1 VAKRNA
7 EIKNFVL
14 GALLG
19 LGIGDKYHGPTERAL
34 VVGKHLYSNK
44 ELNILRLALD
54 YANYYNAGGS
64 DFGATQ
70 ALSLGQLARGGIK
83 TIEDIR
89 NATYRTH
96 IYRKGRTAG
105 IGPAHRSVFLTVSL
119 ITFHFPFLSSSNW
132 VLRKTFKK
140 RFATGLAELSRIE
153 ASITHFDPFAGESS
167 AFSNLL
173 VAANI
178 LAPRKANFEPLNPK
192 KKVLNLAIEFCE
204 IAQIQ
209 HELISLLKYPEK
221 ISYNPHKFGYY
232 FDTIACA
239 LGIWLQNETFEQI
252 LTAGWN
258 IDRANYVGVLTGL
271 WAGAF
276 YGCSAIPQ
284 NYVIDNDMI
293 KELIRVGKLFF
304 RS

>member
-1 VAKRNA
+1 MAKRNA
-7 EIKNFVL
+7 EIKNFAL

-34 VVGKHLYSNK
+34 VLGNHLLSNK
-44 ELNILRLALD
+44 ELNILKLAID
-54 YANYYNAGGS
+54 YANYYNEGGS

-70 ALSLGQLARGGIK
+70 ALSLGQFAKTGIK
-83 TIEDIR
+83 TRNDIR

-105 IGPAHRSVFLTVSL
+105 IGPAHRSIFLAVSL
-119 ITFHFPFLSSSNW
+119 ISFHFPFLSSSDWILSN
-132 VLRKTFKK
+132 TFKK
-140 RFATGLAELSRIE
+140 RFATGLAEISRME
-153 ASITHFDPFAGESS
+153 ASITHFDPLAGEAS
-167 AFSNLL
+167 AFSNLV

-178 LAPRKANFEPLNPK
+178 LAPRKPKVEPLNPK
-192 KKVLNLAIEFCE
+192 KAVLNLAMEFCE
-204 IAQIQ
+204 IAQMQ
-209 HELISLLKYPEK
+209 PELFELLKHPAK
-221 ISYNPHKFGYY
+221 ISYDPHKFGYY

-293 KELIRVGKLFF
+293 KELIKVGKLFF
-304 RS
+304 RP